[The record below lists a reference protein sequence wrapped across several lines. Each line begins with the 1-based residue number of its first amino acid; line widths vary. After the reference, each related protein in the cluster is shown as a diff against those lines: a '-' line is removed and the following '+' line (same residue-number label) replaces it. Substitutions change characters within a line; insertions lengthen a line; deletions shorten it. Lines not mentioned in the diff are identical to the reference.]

1 MRLQLLCL
9 LCVLIW
15 HSPGSAADAPIGDE
29 GAARLQWFGP
39 GADAAQTVRLAVGD
53 DQLDTAVVYPRL
65 STSPWHERLP
75 DVEIP
80 LIDGTTFRL
89 SDARGKVL
97 LLDFWATWCEPCIRE
112 LPVLQ
117 ALYQAEHENGLE
129 MVAVNYWEPVEQA
142 RSFAEA
148 LGLTMPLGF
157 MTRPLDNALPVP
169 SLPTVILIDRS
180 GVVRNGWSGGELEVL
195 KDLGLKV
202 YSLLIDEPEELIDV
216 ASVIEGDGVVDL
228 LWVRPAGRKLQGLG
242 VFPLEDG
249 GAQVV
254 SVMRDLLVFFN
265 ADGSINHDLRLRT
278 SMSMMWPCQL
288 GEGRRGLIGFR
299 PGSRDITVLDPEA
312 GTLDTWQAP
321 SAVFDLIVVDN
332 KEDDLTVGSMLFLAT
347 LDGLWQ
353 SRPGGEQPE
362 RIGDFSEVSA
372 LGRIG
377 HDGVPAIVLLEAGSG
392 VSELDASH
400 EVVARHE
407 APADAWV
414 LVSDPQVD
422 GRYGVSSKDVV
433 SWVSGDFL
441 DGPTVQLALVTR
453 SEQLILVDM
462 PSGRVRFRAHWEGIS
477 SVAAG
482 DLDGDGRLELAVR
495 SDTHLSVLRGRVANS
510 P

>member
-15 HSPGSAADAPIGDE
+15 HSPGSAADA
-29 GAARLQWFGP
+29 AHLRWFGP
-39 GADAAQTVRLAVGD
+39 GADAAQTVRLDVGD
-53 DQLDTAVVYPRL
+53 GRLDAGVAYPRL

-97 LLDFWATWCEPCIRE
+97 LLDFWASWCEPCIRE

-117 ALYQAEHENGLE
+117 ALYQAERENGLE

-142 RSFAEA
+142 RSFADT

-157 MTRPLDNALPVP
+157 MTRQIDNALPVP

-202 YSLLIDEPEELIDV
+202 YSLLADEPEELIDV

-265 ADGSINHDLRLRT
+265 ADGSINHELRLRT
-278 SMSMMWPCQL
+278 GMSMMRPCQL
-288 GEGRRGLIGFR
+288 GEGRGGLIGFR

-321 SAVFDLIVVDN
+321 SPVFDLVVVDTSAAAT
-332 KEDDLTVGSMLFLAT
+332 LLMGT
-347 LDGLWQ
+347 LDGLWR
-353 SRPGGEQPE
+353 SDPAGEQPE

-377 HDGVPAIVLLEAGSG
+377 RDGMPAIVLLEAGSG
-392 VSELDASH
+392 VSELDALD
-400 EVVARHE
+400 EVVAQHE

-414 LVSDPQVD
+414 LVSNPQIE
-422 GRYGVSSKDVV
+422 GQFGVASGEVV
-433 SWVSGDFL
+433 SWISGDFL
-441 DGPTVQLALVTR
+441 EGAAVQLALVTR

-462 PSGRVRFRAHWEGIS
+462 PSGRVRFRAHWEGIRS
-477 SVAAG
+477 LAAG

-495 SDTHLSVLRGRVANS
+495 SDTHLSVLRGLSLQKTRIKQRIS
-510 P
+510 D